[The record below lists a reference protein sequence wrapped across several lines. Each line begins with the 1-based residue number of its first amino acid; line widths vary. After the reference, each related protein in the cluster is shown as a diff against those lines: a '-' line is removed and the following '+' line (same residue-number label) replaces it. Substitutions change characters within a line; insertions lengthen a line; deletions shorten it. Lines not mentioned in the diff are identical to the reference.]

1 MFILRNVP
9 TNNSLYLYHL
19 YFVFRFSL
27 FRLFFFFSFAFLFH
41 FCRKWFIWWCEIS
54 NDFSSRTSG
63 HGLRDTLNFFCLEG
77 TCYFFFLYNINFNL
91 FHILACSHAPSFSL
105 AHSLPNPSVFRLILS
120 RNFVRGSL
128 NYISSFLLPIP
139 SPRFDSRISFAPPCR
154 WFRSNLPSRWTH

>member
-27 FRLFFFFSFAFLFH
+27 FRLFFLFCISFPLLSQMIHLVMRNFEWLFITYKWSRSTGHVKFFLFGRH
-41 FCRKWFIWWCEIS
+41 
-54 NDFSSRTSG
+54 
-63 HGLRDTLNFFCLEG
+63 LLL
-77 TCYFFFLYNINFNL
+77 FFLYNINFNL